1 MSDRCAHCGTAGV
14 HHCYAAEVARL
25 REALESASA
34 ACGTCS
40 GTGVMHL
47 GCPLCDVDNATHE
60 CQDFDDEPCPDEACK
75 VARAAL
81 ERTAK

>member
-1 MSDRCAHCGTAGV
+1 
-14 HHCYAAEVARL
+14 
-25 REALESASA
+25 
-34 ACGTCS
+34 
-40 GTGVMHL
+40 MHL